1 MEAPLSTINFL
12 FPAGGMPARQHHMIA
27 SQPGKGISLQ
37 DILKSLPRVRGGNY
51 WLGTADVHIRI
62 TQRQRIV
69 LAVAKAA
76 RVDSLLDLAVT
87 AATTG
92 QHASDITPLVVTE
105 SLGDWQEKIKA
116 CDRKPKFVSP
126 DEFLR
131 MWQSNP
137 RSLRIGARY
146 TLLVVDRVQRD
157 WNITPHVIVDLASQP
172 RYSALITTTPEYGI
186 YLAHNIQS
194 AQIVIDAMTAEDVQ
208 TLIGEAAPADFQSG
222 NGQFCLHDGIRWRT
236 FDTATQP

>member
-1 MEAPLSTINFL
+1 MEAPLSNINFL
-12 FPAGGMPARQHHMIA
+12 SPAAGIPARQHHMIA
-27 SQPGKGISLQ
+27 SRPGKGISLQ
-37 DILKSLPRVRGGNY
+37 DILKSLPHIRGGNY

-69 LAVAKAA
+69 LAIAKAA
-76 RVDSLLDLAVT
+76 RVDSLLDLAVP

-116 CDRKPKFVSP
+116 YDQMPKFVSP

-137 RSLRIGARY
+137 RLLRIGARY
-146 TLLVVDRVQRD
+146 TLFVMDRVQRD
-157 WNITPHVIVDLASQP
+157 WDITPHIIVDLASQP
-172 RYSALITTTPEYGI
+172 RFSVLITTTPEYGI

-208 TLIGEAAPADFQSG
+208 ALVGEAAPADSQPG
-222 NGQFCLHDGIRWRT
+222 NGQFCLHDGTRWRT